1 MMPGEEF
8 AHRDD
13 GDLRAAIAQLEAR
26 AVPLRQQV
34 EEIRAEVDAIRTELR
49 RRERLV
55 QVEQRKAVRAE
66 LAAGHLS
73 SLEDWVSG
81 AVEVEGSGAFD
92 DYRFLRESAT
102 EVRLGYASSA
112 RQSLSFTD
120 GRATEDAGDLAA
132 ARDLYARGWE
142 FGTLQAR
149 GVRIYPTGT
158 RAERVVPATEVH
170 LEPRPAG

>member
-1 MMPGEEF
+1 MLGQEF
-8 AHRDD
+8 TGRDD
-13 GDLRAAIAQLEAR
+13 MDLKATIAALEAR
-26 AVPLRQQV
+26 SLPLREQID
-34 EEIRAEVDAIRTELR
+34 EIRAEVDAIRTELR
-49 RRERLV
+49 RRERMA

-66 LAAGHLS
+66 LAAGHLP

-81 AVEVEGSGAFD
+81 AVEGAGSGTFD

-120 GRATEDAGDLAA
+120 GRATDDAGDLAA
-132 ARDLYARGWE
+132 ARDLYARGWD
-142 FGTLQAR
+142 FGTPQAR

-158 RAERVVPATEVH
+158 RAERVVPASEIH
-170 LEPRPAG
+170 LEPRAQV